1 MPNKINIP
9 KPKKLS
15 YAIILLIVS
24 VILGVINYFVITQ
37 TSPKWFI
44 YSFYRRFFSTLFTYS
59 IQLFLIYQIS
69 ISKKWARNTFLIL
82 LILDILVQFSAIAS
96 FKFNSIVGF
105 ISVVSSVLQ
114 IIAIIMIYSKE
125 SNEWF
130 NLRNM
135 QQNNRNL

>member
-9 KPKKLS
+9 KPKKLL

-24 VILGVINYFVITQ
+24 VILGVINYFVVTQ
-37 TSPKWFI
+37 TSPNWFI
-44 YSFYRRFFSTLFTYS
+44 YSFDRRFFSTLFTNS

-105 ISVVSSVLQ
+105 ISVVSIVLQ
-114 IIAIIMIYSKE
+114 IIAFIMIYSKE

-130 NLRNM
+130 KLKNM
-135 QQNNRNL
+135 QQINHS